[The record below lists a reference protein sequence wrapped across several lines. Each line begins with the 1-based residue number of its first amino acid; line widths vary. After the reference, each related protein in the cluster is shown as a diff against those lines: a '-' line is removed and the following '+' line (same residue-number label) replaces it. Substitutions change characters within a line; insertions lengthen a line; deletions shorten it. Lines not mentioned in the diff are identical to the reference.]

1 MTTNPNFPPIDAP
14 PLDDVRSQTDMT
26 QAPAGR
32 VVSEEEVVSEEGS
45 AKPHDPEKFGA
56 YTLPPDFLKE
66 ALSEPLPRAK
76 EEDLAHNTLAP
87 YREGGEVYQRI
98 MGEGSS
104 GGRKKEQDTLPD
116 APRAKA
122 DSESVLE
129 SARARKQK
137 NRILLAV
144 AGLLSGC
151 FVIGGVIARSG
162 GADEE
167 PEVEVLN
174 LQTPEK
180 PQSTIPEGKG
190 SAEAMEAPEDEA
202 MDAAKMDAKV
212 DAPSTSD
219 STAKPDPSKGVSSAA
234 APKVQQKSQSPAKG
248 ALNPEASERKSS
260 EKVNPSP
267 QPAGSKG
274 SATIPVYDL
283 K

>member
-1 MTTNPNFPPIDAP
+1 MTTNPNFPPKDAP
-14 PLDDVRSQTDMT
+14 ALEDVRSPADMT
-26 QAPAGR
+26 QVPAG
-32 VVSEEEVVSEEGS
+32 VSEEEGVLEEGS
-45 AKPHDPEKFGA
+45 NKLHDPEKFGA

-98 MGEGSS
+98 MGEGSA

-162 GADEE
+162 GEE

-190 SAEAMEAPEDEA
+190 SAEAREAPDDEA
-202 MDAAKMDAKV
+202 SDATKMDAKV
-212 DAPSTSD
+212 DAPSASN
-219 STAKPDPSKGVSSAA
+219 SIANPAPSEGVSSAV

-248 ALNPEASERKSS
+248 ARNLEASERKSS